1 MPVQAQF
8 HVFDRAEEGAVLAD
22 DLRGS
27 CDAPLVEFV
36 MVLTKTALA
45 GQDVQHILHAG
56 VKLRRPQRHIDLLQ
70 DVAVAASVL
79 RKYIINSL
87 TLIKHWATVNARGCL
102 RLHHNALLAQHKFV
116 HIAII
121 GDVNALELV
130 DGVGKRSHAK
140 RVVFVRV

>member
-1 MPVQAQF
+1 MLL
-8 HVFDRAEEGAVLAD
+8 DRSEHGAVLAD
-22 DLRGS
+22 NLRRCS
-27 CDAPLVEFV
+27 NTSLIELVMIFTEA
-36 MVLTKTALA
+36 ALA
-45 GQDVQHILHAG
+45 GQDIQHILHAG

-79 RKYIINSL
+79 RKYIINGL
-87 TLIKHWATVNARGCL
+87 TLIKHWPAVNALGCL

-130 DGVGKRSHAK
+130 DSICKHSHTK
-140 RVVFVRV
+140 RVIFI